1 MSLKRILARGTSQE
15 ERGAEHWMS
24 VSDLM
29 AGLMMVFL
37 FISIAFMHFVRVER
51 DRIREIAIAYQ
62 QAKVDLFKALQSE
75 FRDDLGRWNARIDE
89 ETLEVQFL
97 SPDVLFETGRSD
109 LKSAF
114 EILLTD
120 FFPRYVSVL
129 DGFRQ
134 HIEEVRIEG
143 HTSSDWAGVV
153 GEEAYFLNMELSQG
167 RTRAVLDFVSR
178 LPASD
183 DLQNWTRKHF
193 AAVGYSSSRPML
205 DSGSREENQALSRRV
220 SFRVITNA
228 EVQIR
233 KIIDPD

>member
-1 MSLKRILARGTSQE
+1 MSLQKILAPARRDDD
-15 ERGAEHWMS
+15 RGAEHWMS
-24 VSDLM
+24 VADLM

-51 DRIREIAIAYQ
+51 DRIKEIAIAYQ
-62 QAKVDLFKALQSE
+62 QAKVELYRALQAE
-75 FRDDLGRWNARIDE
+75 FGEDLSRWNARLDKQ
-89 ETLEVQFL
+89 TLEVQFL
-97 SPDVLFETGRSD
+97 APDVLFETGRAD
-109 LKSAF
+109 LKPAF
-114 EILLTD
+114 EGLLTD
-120 FFPRYVSVL
+120 FFPRYVRVL
-129 DGFRQ
+129 DRFRK

-153 GEEAYFLNMELSQG
+153 SEEAYFLNMELSQG

-178 LPASD
+178 LPAPEDSSV
-183 DLQNWTRKHF
+183 WTRQHF
-193 AAVGYSSSRPML
+193 AAVGYSSSRPVI
-205 DSGSREENQALSRRV
+205 DPGTREEDRGLSRRV